1 MSTVIT
7 SKDLARY
14 ASSLG
19 GYIELFLGFL
29 QSKRIAPA
37 QGVPDWDIGT
47 NQLLEEEKIF
57 RAWLRDQADTATVFN
72 RQWKY
77 HFFGGA
83 EERKAFREDWLPPIK
98 YTLEYALRYSL
109 PQSPQQ
115 RVRIPDPT
123 DPKNRPRSIRVH
135 FAESAGGKK
144 IITRTRGPL

>member
-57 RAWLRDQADTATVFN
+57 RTWLRDQADTATVFN

-83 EERKAFREDWLPPIK
+83 DERKAFREDWLPPIK
-98 YTLEYALRYSL
+98 YTLTYAEKYAL
-109 PQSPQQ
+109 PQYPQT
-115 RVRIPDPT
+115 RVRIADPT
-123 DPKNRPRSIRVH
+123 DRFGKARSIRTH
-135 FAESAGGKK
+135 PAEKSEK
-144 IITRTRGPL
+144 R